1 MRMAVAKDTMTFDE
15 EQPEYFVIAE
25 DFSKI
30 TTNPELRDKIA
41 STLNRSNYSIGPL
54 RSTLCDVSTGSD
66 GINNHA
72 ERLGYYA
79 KNG

>member
-1 MRMAVAKDTMTFDE
+1 MRMAVTKDTMTFDE
-15 EQPEYFVIAE
+15 EQPEYFVIAD
-25 DFSKI
+25 DFSRI
-30 TTNPELRDKIA
+30 TANQDLRDKIA
-41 STLNRSNYSIGPL
+41 TTLNRSNYSIGPL
-54 RSTLCDVSTGSD
+54 RNTLCDVNMGSD